1 MIHNNQCEIC
11 REPTKRPVGF
21 WDGYT
26 KDGKRTGGYLYTCG
40 NMECHIRQEEAKRE
54 LEEKQR
60 TERALNENRRNNVDI
75 HRMKRIRRLVGMT
88 IADCAK
94 AIGVSPSTFSNY
106 ENFRE
111 PMPPQEF
118 NKIMAILKEG

>member
-1 MIHNNQCEIC
+1 MDTPRTARVPADI
-11 REPTKRPVGF
+11 
-21 WDGYT
+21 YT
-26 KDGKRTGGYLYTCG
+26 PAATWNG
-40 NMECHIRQEEAKRE
+40 HIRQEEAKRE